1 MEGRRRRKGW
11 LRTLREGG
19 FTEEVTYL
27 IETAWKR
34 RIEEKIAATLRP
46 TGLIPDTPHDMHEI
60 IGEGQHEFVDP
71 ELESEATVSP
81 AVGAAAMKDGYSG
94 VAIIAPFG
102 CLPGRLIEGV
112 YAPWAKAR
120 DYPVLAL
127 ENDGQPYPPNIVSR
141 MEVFAHNVLR
151 FESNGR
157 PKRTALAER

>member
-1 MEGRRRRKGW
+1 MG
-11 LRTLREGG
+11 
-19 FTEEVTYL
+19 
-27 IETAWKR
+27 
-34 RIEEKIAATLRP
+34 
-46 TGLIPDTPHDMHEI
+46 EI
-60 IGEGQHEFVDP
+60 IGEGQKEFVDP

-81 AVGAAAMKDGYSG
+81 AVGAAAMREGYSG

-127 ENDGQPYPPNIVSR
+127 ENDGQTYPPNIVSR

-151 FESNGR
+151 FETLPHAPEALFWQRWAQRAGLPSLPMFGGR
-157 PKRTALAER
+157 